1 MIKEY
6 LKNNVL
12 ISDGAM
18 GTYYSELTGN
28 DVSYCEFG
36 NLNDKD
42 TIMKIH
48 SEYIDAG
55 AKLIRTNTFSANIYD
70 LGVSRERLIDIIKS
84 GINIAKEATKNTSV
98 FIGASIG
105 PIKEANLDESNKD
118 VLEQYKFIV
127 DCFLTDNIDI
137 FVFETFSN

>member
-42 TIMKIH
+42 TIKKIH
-48 SEYIDAG
+48 SEYIRCRS
-55 AKLIRTNTFSANIYD
+55 K
-70 LGVSRERLIDIIKS
+70 
-84 GINIAKEATKNTSV
+84 IN
-98 FIGASIG
+98 
-105 PIKEANLDESNKD
+105 
-118 VLEQYKFIV
+118 
-127 DCFLTDNIDI
+127 
-137 FVFETFSN
+137 